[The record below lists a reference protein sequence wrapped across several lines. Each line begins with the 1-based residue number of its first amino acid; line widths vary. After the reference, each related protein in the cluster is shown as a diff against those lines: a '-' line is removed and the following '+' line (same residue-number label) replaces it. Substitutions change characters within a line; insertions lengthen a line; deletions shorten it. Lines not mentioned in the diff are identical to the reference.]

1 MRVVANE
8 DFSSGIWVLRFKE
21 ASSQSLD
28 FLSGSE
34 KGPYKTK
41 EPCSFTVTLFPLF
54 WGKSSFSPI
63 LCLIAVQLDMEPL
76 STKEG
81 LEMLG

>member
-21 ASSQSLD
+21 ADSQSLD

-34 KGPYKTK
+34 KGPY
-41 EPCSFTVTLFPLF
+41 SFTVTLFPLF
-54 WGKSSFSPI
+54 LGKSSFSPI
-63 LCLIAVQLDMEPL
+63 LRLVVLLDMEPL
-76 STKEG
+76 NTKEG
-81 LEMLG
+81 FEMLV